1 MLTTNVLAVHDFV
14 PLVSTVLVERSD
26 DLVEVGEFLHRLNAS
41 LAFRR
46 GIVIIGT
53 LEDETDA
60 LRQESDLVGF
70 TPNQKIQGNLT
81 GAVMLGHAVHAR
93 FPPVFGC
100 LQTVVSLESLQGF
113 LFVLRVLFRGLGCS
127 SAGFPRLP
135 IALTELHV
143 GKTNCIIEIEMSSE
157 IPAAVIGVV
166 ATDVVGMDGEKC
178 LVWRHTRGTRVQ
190 HSHHVIIHVSHAV
203 SLETELVHQIQEDIL
218 ELLLRERD
226 LGVRCPRRVRLT
238 RTLAGGKSVAVV
250 HSVDRSRSTRRS
262 VSSVGDLGRRRT
274 VATTT
279 GPSVLTVRV
288 AVVPFVST
296 AIVVHVRSTSSL
308 GPHREIA
315 EGLRI
320 LLRIMATTAAWLAL
334 SLVVVLIAPGSGGAV
349 VLILVSGLVISSVSV
364 TVAGIRVGGVGAV
377 ATIRSVVAITV
388 LAVSPSI
395 TQIFLSWIIIPL
407 VVITITV
414 SLVVVI
420 TLGMF
425 VLVVG
430 VTMRLTMCL
439 PLLGI
444 AIVIVA
450 SACVARHDE
459 RVAIDLVL
467 RALRMGSAP
476 DVRDL

>member
-1 MLTTNVLAVHDFV
+1 
-14 PLVSTVLVERSD
+14 
-26 DLVEVGEFLHRLNAS
+26 
-41 LAFRR
+41 
-46 GIVIIGT
+46 
-53 LEDETDA
+53 
-60 LRQESDLVGF
+60 
-70 TPNQKIQGNLT
+70 
-81 GAVMLGHAVHAR
+81 
-93 FPPVFGC
+93 
-100 LQTVVSLESLQGF
+100 
-113 LFVLRVLFRGLGCS
+113 
-127 SAGFPRLP
+127 
-135 IALTELHV
+135 
-143 GKTNCIIEIEMSSE
+143 
-157 IPAAVIGVV
+157 
-166 ATDVVGMDGEKC
+166 
-178 LVWRHTRGTRVQ
+178 
-190 HSHHVIIHVSHAV
+190 
-203 SLETELVHQIQEDIL
+203 
-218 ELLLRERD
+218 
-226 LGVRCPRRVRLT
+226 
-238 RTLAGGKSVAVV
+238 
-250 HSVDRSRSTRRS
+250 
-262 VSSVGDLGRRRT
+262 
-274 VATTT
+274 
-279 GPSVLTVRV
+279 
-288 AVVPFVST
+288 
-296 AIVVHVRSTSSL
+296 
-308 GPHREIA
+308 
-315 EGLRI
+315 
-320 LLRIMATTAAWLAL
+320 MATTAAWLAL